1 MGKQEKKQ
9 RLWFMGKKIIFFT
22 DQITAWNSASYMQT
36 QLVHVVS
43 KPYSFVDNYV
53 TVHGLHYGNI

>member
-1 MGKQEKKQ
+1 
-9 RLWFMGKKIIFFT
+9 MGKKIIFFT